1 MSVDLI
7 ETSIIKLQDLMSSG
21 AASSES
27 IVESY
32 LERIDD
38 VDRSGPCINSIIEG
52 NPDVLEIAQNL
63 DRERETNGPRSL
75 LHGIPIILKDNID
88 TGDDMSTTAGSLAL
102 SGHKSAVDA
111 LLVTRL
117 RKLGAV
123 ILAKANLS
131 EWANF
136 RSTKPISGWSSKGGR
151 TLNPYVLDRSP
162 RGSSAGSAVAV
173 AANLCAGAIGTET
186 DGSIMC
192 PSSATCTVGI
202 KPTVGLVSQ
211 SGIIPISH
219 SQDTAGPIART
230 VSDAAI
236 MLAAI
241 SEPDRLGDLSG
252 RANDDVCAFY
262 TANLKLD
269 GLKGMRLGIVRSPYD
284 FGDRVNEIFDDAIEN
299 MAYLGATIVDPVE
312 VNNVDE
318 LSHNEMEVLLYELK
332 AGINNYLRSHNNPA
346 GMGCLSDIISYNDEN
361 SSAVMKYFGQE
372 LFLMADEKGGLDSKI
387 YLEAKEENIRLAGEE
402 GLKVALHKHNLD
414 ALVVPTGGLP
424 WVVDVLNGDCSSG
437 HSCRPAAVSGYPSI
451 SVPAGF
457 VGGLPVGISFVGH
470 SYGES
475 KLINLAYAY
484 EQSTNVRRL
493 PEFLHEVSL

>member
-1 MSVDLI
+1 MAVDLI
-7 ETSIIKLQDLMSSG
+7 EASIIKLQDLMSSG
-21 AASSES
+21 ATSSEN
-27 IVESY
+27 IVKSY

-38 VDRSGPCINSIIEG
+38 VDQSGPCINSIIES

-63 DRERETNGPRSL
+63 DRERGTNGPRSL
-75 LHGIPIILKDNID
+75 LHGIPIVLKDNID
-88 TGDDMSTTAGSLAL
+88 TGDNMSTTAGSLAL
-102 SGHKSAVDA
+102 SGHKSDVDA

-151 TLNPYVLDRSP
+151 TLNPYVLDCSP

-173 AANLCAGAIGTET
+173 AANLCTAAIGTET

-236 MLAAI
+236 MLGAM
-241 SEPDRLGDLSG
+241 SEPERLGNLSE
-252 RANDDVCAFY
+252 RANDDVCSFY
-262 TANLKLD
+262 TGHLKID
-269 GLKGMRLGIVRSPYD
+269 GLENMRLGIVRSPYD
-284 FGDRVNEIFDDAIEN
+284 FGGRVNDIFDEAINN
-299 MAYLGATIVDPVE
+299 MAYLGATIIDPVE
-312 VNNVDE
+312 LNNVDE
-318 LSHNEMEVLLYELK
+318 LMHNEMEVLLYEFK
-332 AGINNYLRSHNNPA
+332 AGINDYLKSHNNPV
-346 GMGCLSDIISYNDEN
+346 GMGCLSDIISYNEDN
-361 SSAVMKYFGQE
+361 SSKVMKYFGQE
-372 LFLMADEKGGLDSKI
+372 LFIMANDKDGLDSKI
-387 YLEAKEENIRLAGEE
+387 YLEAKEANIRMAGEE
-402 GLKVALHKHNLD
+402 GIKVALHKHKLD

-457 VGGLPVGISFVGH
+457 VAGLPVGISFIGD

-475 KLINLAYAY
+475 KLIQLAFAY
-484 EQSTNVRRL
+484 EQATNVRRL
-493 PEFLHEVSL
+493 PEFLNEVSI